1 VPGARCR
8 YLDPGPTVAR
18 DLDHSVVGRGK
29 PAAIVSDNGTEL
41 ALNAMLRWASE
52 RRVA

>member
-1 VPGARCR
+1 LPTPR
-8 YLDPGPTVAR
+8 LTVAR
-18 DLDHSVVGRGK
+18 ELDHVVVGRGK

-41 ALNAMLRWASE
+41 TLDAMLRWVAE